1 METPQDRYIREHST
15 PQGEALEWIEKQTN
29 IHTNYPRML
38 SGGVQGRLLTML
50 AEMCGARDVLEIGTF
65 TGYSAVCLAGGI
77 PEDGHVD
84 TLEINDELESLILEG
99 WERAGVAGKVTLH
112 LGDAVDKLED
122 FVAAGRQYDLIYI
135 DANKREY
142 LDYYKLC
149 IRMLR
154 PGGIILADDVMLGG
168 KVYAENIS
176 VDKQTRGLL
185 EFNDYVA
192 ADASVEVVMLPVR
205 DGLSVIR
212 KKL

>member
-99 WERAGVAGKVTLH
+99 WERAGVAGKITLH

>member
-38 SGGVQGRLLTML
+38 PGGVQGRLLTML

-99 WERAGVAGKVTLH
+99 WERAGVAGKITLH

>member
-38 SGGVQGRLLTML
+38 SGGVQGRLLTLL

-99 WERAGVAGKVTLH
+99 WERAGVAGKITLH

>member
-1 METPQDRYIREHST
+1 METAQEKYIREHST
-15 PQGEALEWIEKQTN
+15 PQGEALDWIEKQTN

-38 SGGVQGRLLTML
+38 TGGVQGRLLTMI
-50 AEMCGARDVLEIGTF
+50 ARMCGARDVLEIGTF
-65 TGYSAVCLAGGI
+65 TGYSAVCLAQGI

-84 TLEINDELESLILEG
+84 TLEINDELESIIVEG
-99 WERAGVAGKVTLH
+99 WERAGVSGKISLHICNAIEKLAEFAAG
-112 LGDAVDKLED
+112 
-122 FVAAGRQYDLIYI
+122 GRQYDLVYI

-142 LDYYKLC
+142 LDYYKSC

-168 KVYAENIS
+168 KVYEEKAS
-176 VDKQTRGLL
+176 VDKQTKGLL
-185 EFNDYVA
+185 EFNDYVI
-192 ADASVEVVMLPVR
+192 ADSSVEVVMLPVR